1 MELNT
6 TALRNHGTDSS
17 IRVLGTMSGTS
28 MDALDLV
35 EARFWRKGEQWKG
48 QIESVHEVPLG
59 ADWPLRFRVLTE
71 GTALQWFECERDW
84 TAWCAHQIIDHVT
97 IKDMDLVVFSG
108 QTIFHQPQS
117 GFTAQLGSGADLYAA
132 LGATA
137 PVVSDLRSLDVALG
151 GQGAPL
157 VPVADALLFGEYEA
171 CLNLGGFSNI
181 SMDSKGVRLAWDVG
195 PCNLVLNRLAERKG
209 ATYDAGGRWA
219 AQGKVLPSLFRD
231 WLALP
236 YHAAPAPKSLGT
248 EWLDGHVWPVLQRHE
263 AHGALEPDD
272 VLATATAYIA
282 AAIRSAANGARTLV
296 TGGGAWN
303 DELMR
308 RLCQAESLAEN
319 DVAVQ
324 AVVPSPA
331 LVGGKEAYAFAF
343 LGMLRWMEL
352 ENSWPSVTGCSRP
365 HVGGALWGKN
375 GVSSP
380 PRTSM
385 Q

>member
-1 MELNT
+1 
-6 TALRNHGTDSS
+6 
-17 IRVLGTMSGTS
+17 

-35 EARFWRKGEQWKG
+35 EARFWRDGGRWNG
-48 QIESVHEVPLG
+48 RIESVHEVPLG
-59 ADWPLRFRVLTE
+59 ADWPRRFRALTA
-71 GTALQWFECERDW
+71 GTAVQWFECERDW
-84 TAWCAHQIIDHVT
+84 TAWCASQILERARVE
-97 IKDMDLVVFSG
+97 DMDLVVFSG
-108 QTIFHQPQS
+108 QTIFHQPHN
-117 GFTAQLGSGADLYAA
+117 GYTAQLGSGADLHAV
-132 LGATA
+132 LGATT

-157 VPVADALLFGEYEA
+157 VPVVDALLFGEYEA

-181 SMDSKGVRLAWDVG
+181 SMDSNGVRLAWDVG

-209 ATYDAGGRWA
+209 ASYDAGGKWA
-219 AQGKVLPSLFRD
+219 AQGQILPALFRD

-248 EWLDGHVWPVLQRHE
+248 EWLEAQVWPVLQRHE
-263 AHGALEPDD
+263 ANGALAAED

-282 AAIRSAANGARTLV
+282 ATIRKAAHGARTLV

-308 RLCQAESLAEN
+308 RLRQVEPLSDGDA
-319 DVAVQ
+319 AVQ
-324 AVVPSPA
+324 AVVPAPE
-331 LVGGKEAYAFAF
+331 LVAGKEAYAFAF
-343 LGMLRWMEL
+343 LGMLRWLEL

-365 HVGGALWGKN
+365 HLGGALWGKN

>member
-6 TALRNHGTDSS
+6 TALGNHGTDPGL
-17 IRVLGTMSGTS
+17 RVLGTMSGTS

-35 EARFWRKGEQWKG
+35 EARFWREGEQWTG
-48 QIESVHEVPLG
+48 RIEALHEVPLEKI
-59 ADWPLRFRVLTE
+59 WPQRFKALTT
-71 GTALQWFECERDW
+71 GTAAEWFECERDW
-84 TAWCAHQIIDHVT
+84 TRWCAAQILKHVRLKDIDVA
-97 IKDMDLVVFSG
+97 VFSG
-108 QTIFHQPQS
+108 QTIFHQPQN

-132 LGATA
+132 LGATT
-137 PVVSDLRSLDVALG
+137 PVISDLRSLDVALG

-157 VPVADALLFGEYEA
+157 VPVVDALLFAEYEA

-181 SMDSKGVRLAWDVG
+181 SMDSNGMRLAWDVG
-195 PCNLVLNRLAERKG
+195 PCNLVLNRLADRKG
-209 ATYDAGGRWA
+209 APYDAGGRWA
-219 AQGKVLPSLFRD
+219 AKGKVLPGLLHD

-248 EWLDGHVWPVLQRHE
+248 EWLDTHVWPVLQRYE
-263 AHGALEPDD
+263 ANGALEVDD

-282 AAIRSAANGARTLV
+282 AVIRLAANGARTLV

-308 RLCQAESLAEN
+308 RLRQEEPLAEN
-319 DVAVQ
+319 DVALQ
-324 AVVPSPA
+324 AVVPSPEM
-331 LVGGKEAYAFAF
+331 VGGKEAYAFAF
-343 LGMLRWMEL
+343 LGMLRWLEL
-352 ENSWPSVTGCSRP
+352 ENSWPSVTGCSQA
-365 HVGGALWGKN
+365 HMGGALWGKN
-375 GVSSP
+375 GVSSH